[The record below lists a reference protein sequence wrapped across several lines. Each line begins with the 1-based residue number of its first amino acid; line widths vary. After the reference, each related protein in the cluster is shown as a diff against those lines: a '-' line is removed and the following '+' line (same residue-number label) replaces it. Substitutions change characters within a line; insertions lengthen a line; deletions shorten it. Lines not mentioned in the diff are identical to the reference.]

1 MPAYRVE
8 LPVNTPGLTL
18 KEGHNMMII
27 FAEDGPDA
35 VAIAAGHYDGDAE
48 GAWALATATEIVV
61 GADLAAT
68 TVLGK
73 TMEFVLTVNIVGATV
88 TEEFRH
94 VCVGSYAA
102 AFAAMVI
109 LLNANANI
117 AGAAFGSNLL
127 TISTGGGG
135 DDLGDHSVVA
145 TFTYG
150 GVEVPS
156 FLGALTHEG
165 AAADVL
171 SVASNATPVLPRVL
185 ASARTQ

>member
-1 MPAYRVE
+1 MPAYKVE

-61 GADLAAT
+61 AADLGAV

-73 TMEFVLTVNIVGATV
+73 SQEFVLTINIVGATV
-88 TEEFRH
+88 TSQFRH
-94 VCVGSYAA
+94 VCIGSYAA
-102 AFAAMVI
+102 AFAAMVV
-109 LLNANANI
+109 LLNADTTIAN
-117 AGAAFGSNLL
+117 AAFGGNVL
-127 TISTGGGG
+127 TISSIA
-135 DDLGDHSVVA
+135 DNIGDHSVNA
-145 TFTYG
+145 SFTYG

-165 AAADVL
+165 IAGATL
-171 SVASNATPVLPRVL
+171 EIASNATSVLPVVL
-185 ASARTQ
+185 SSARTQ